1 MGISQSL
8 VQTGTLG
15 ASVHGTGA
23 SEAVSA
29 REQAAATG
37 FFASPEGGM
46 IQFKNYMIG
55 LSQRK
60 SAGLNFGRLSNGKN
74 SLGLEA
80 RQGIF
85 RIW

>member
-1 MGISQSL
+1 MAISQSL
-8 VQTGTLG
+8 AQTRTLG
-15 ASVHGTGA
+15 APIHGTGA

-46 IQFKNYMIG
+46 IQFKNYMID

-74 SLGLEA
+74 SLDIEV
-80 RQGIF
+80 R
-85 RIW
+85 